1 MGPRILVL
9 ACLAAAAG
17 AAQAPIRVDVRLV
30 NAGFVVRDSAGR
42 LVTDLEKDDF
52 EVFEDGAQQR
62 IAFFGRGADVPLDL
76 GLVVDVSGSQEP
88 FGKQHHKDLEMF
100 LKSVLD
106 ERDRAFL
113 VCFGNRVRLVED
125 FSGSARELAGALRAF
140 RSMRHPYQEIGPPEL
155 RLQGTAFFDAIYHS
169 IREKLAPV
177 ETGRRALIVFSDGQ
191 DNSSAHHLLDA
202 VETAQASD
210 VRLFTI
216 HYGDPESSGKHEKRM
231 QFGARTKYGISVMQR
246 LARETGGTA
255 FDARESDLA
264 EGFRR
269 IGAELRASYELAY
282 HTTNPLSDGTFH
294 KITIRVKK
302 PGLAVRAKT
311 GYFAPA
317 ADCAGQTS
325 DCSPQGR

>member
-42 LVTDLEKDDF
+42 LVTDLSKDDF
-52 EVFEDGAQQR
+52 EVFEDGAPQK

-88 FGKQHHKDLEMF
+88 FVKRHRKDLETF
-100 LKSVLD
+100 LKNALGPK
-106 ERDRAFL
+106 DRAFL
-113 VCFGNRVRLVED
+113 VCFGNHLRLVQD
-125 FSGSARELAGALRAF
+125 YSTSAKELAGALEKFRAGEQD
-140 RSMRHPYQEIGPPEL
+140 YLELGPRE
-155 RLQGTAFFDAIYHS
+155 RRIQGTAFFDAVYYS
-169 IREKLAPV
+169 IREKLAQV
-177 ETGRRALIVFSDGQ
+177 ETGRRALIIFSDGE

-202 VETAQASD
+202 IESAQGND
-210 VRLFTI
+210 VRLFSVRYTDAED
-216 HYGDPESSGKHEKRM
+216 GRLN
-231 QFGARTKYGISVMQR
+231 ARNKYGISAMDR
-246 LARETGGTA
+246 IARETGGTA
-255 FDARESDLA
+255 FDARSQSLA
-264 EGFRR
+264 EHFRL
-269 IGAELRASYELAY
+269 IGDELRASYELAY
-282 HTTNPLSDGTFH
+282 HTTNPMADGTFH
-294 KITIRVKK
+294 KISIRVKK